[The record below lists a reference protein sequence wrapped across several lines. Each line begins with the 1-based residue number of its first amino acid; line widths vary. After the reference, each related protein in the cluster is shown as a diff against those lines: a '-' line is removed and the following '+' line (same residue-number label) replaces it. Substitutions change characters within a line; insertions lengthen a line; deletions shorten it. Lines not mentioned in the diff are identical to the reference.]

1 MVPFTIWGAIDS
13 TVAQAIAQAVYDFD
27 SELILV
33 GLANTLLISEAEKLV
48 YTQLLKFLLIADT
61 RIMVNW
67 SIIVKMMR

>member
-1 MVPFTIWGAIDS
+1 MGAIDS

-48 YTQLLKFLLIADT
+48 LRSF
-61 RIMVNW
+61 
-67 SIIVKMMR
+67 